1 MLTLATSV
9 HLVVYPR
16 RRGLIFLSYIASLK
30 PELHDNVNRPT
41 VFFRSG
47 CSRSIFF
54 PQKAYWFS
62 YSSRKRN
69 CFLWIRWWCDLGFF
83 PLLHIVWRHLY
94 ILCVC
99 VCVGSCQQ
107 IRRTCLFFCM
117 RPWAWVFIVIL
128 VISILTVPCDMIF
141 IKVPPTKCHDHI
153 KNIFEIGLSFFFQ
166 LIFRTGMSIMY
177 KIYQVS

>member
-1 MLTLATSV
+1 MIMLIVLQFSSE
-9 HLVVYPR
+9 VVALDLFFPPE
-16 RRGLIFLSYIASLK
+16 GLLIFLLFK
-30 PELHDNVNRPT
+30 KKKL
-41 VFFRSG
+41 
-47 CSRSIFF
+47 
-54 PQKAYWFS
+54 
-62 YSSRKRN
+62 
-69 CFLWIRWWCDLGFF
+69 F
-83 PLLHIVWRHLY
+83 PLDQVMVWFGLFFHCY
-94 ILCVC
+94 ILFEGIYTFCVC